1 MSTAAEIAR
10 LTDARN
16 TIRDKLIELGLATST
31 AKLDAL
37 ATAIDAIVNRGAVSA
52 TVQEGEKPV
61 ENPDDLLKE
70 PQRVLLGAG

>member
-1 MSTAAEIAR
+1 MSTATEIAR

-37 ATAIDAIVNRGAVSA
+37 ATAIDAI
-52 TVQEGEKPV
+52 
-61 ENPDDLLKE
+61 
-70 PQRVLLGAG
+70 